1 MANSSKI
8 NTPKH
13 VGIIM
18 DGNGR
23 WAIKN
28 SLKISEGHKKGVS
41 IVKDIVEESVKQD
54 LSSLTIYAFSTENWK
69 RPKAEVTAIKK
80 LVIDA
85 INDQVP
91 ELKEQRVRL
100 KFFGNTY
107 DFGKKVIDKIDYA
120 EQETHIKKSKLDL
133 NVALGYGGKQD
144 IVDITKKIA
153 SSVSAKQIKIEDIN
167 EKVIH
172 NASSVPVEDID
183 LLIRTGGDKRIS
195 NFLLYQ
201 IAYAEIM
208 FVNKYWPDFN
218 RKDFLKCID
227 NFKKI
232 NRRFGKENEYYAYK
246 TRYIAIISSDYL
258 FNHLFRKYLD
268 IFISNILC
276 LYFRNI

>member
-8 NTPKH
+8 NIPKH

-100 KFFGNTY
+100 QFFGHTY

-133 NVALGYGGKQD
+133 NIALGYGGKQD

-153 SSVSAKQIKIEDIN
+153 SSVLAKQIKIKDIN

-172 NASSVPVEDID
+172 NVSSVPVENID
-183 LLIRTGGDKRIS
+183 LLIRTGGDNRIS

-208 FVNKYWPDFN
+208 FVDKYWPDFN

-232 NRRFGKENEYYAYK
+232 NRRFGK
-246 TRYIAIISSDYL
+246 
-258 FNHLFRKYLD
+258 RK
-268 IFISNILC
+268 
-276 LYFRNI
+276 

>member
-1 MANSSKI
+1 MCIRDS
-8 NTPKH
+8 
-13 VGIIM
+13 
-18 DGNGR
+18 
-23 WAIKN
+23 
-28 SLKISEGHKKGVS
+28 
-41 IVKDIVEESVKQD
+41 
-54 LSSLTIYAFSTENWK
+54 WK

-232 NRRFGKENEYYAYK
+232 NRRFGK
-246 TRYIAIISSDYL
+246 
-258 FNHLFRKYLD
+258 RK
-268 IFISNILC
+268 
-276 LYFRNI
+276 

>member
-120 EQETHIKKSKLDL
+120 EQETHIKKAIFSKLFL
-133 NVALGYGGKQD
+133 CT
-144 IVDITKKIA
+144 II
-153 SSVSAKQIKIEDIN
+153 IKIN
-167 EKVIH
+167 
-172 NASSVPVEDID
+172 N
-183 LLIRTGGDKRIS
+183 S
-195 NFLLYQ
+195 NYFPFYFF
-201 IAYAEIM
+201 I
-208 FVNKYWPDFN
+208 
-218 RKDFLKCID
+218 
-227 NFKKI
+227 
-232 NRRFGKENEYYAYK
+232 
-246 TRYIAIISSDYL
+246 
-258 FNHLFRKYLD
+258 
-268 IFISNILC
+268 IFINNYSFILQT
-276 LYFRNI
+276 

>member
-8 NTPKH
+8 NIPRH

-28 SLKISEGHKKGVS
+28 SLNISEGHKKGVS
-41 IVKDIVEESVKQD
+41 IVKDIVEESVKHD

-85 INDQVP
+85 INDQVT
-91 ELKEQRVRL
+91 ELKKQKVRL
-100 KFFGNTY
+100 KFFGHTD

-120 EQETHIKKSKLDL
+120 EEETRTNKSKLDL

-144 IVDITKKIA
+144 IVDITRKIT
-153 SSVSAKQIKIEDIN
+153 SSVLAKQIKLEDIN
-167 EKVIH
+167 EKLVH
-172 NASSVPVEDID
+172 NASSVPVENID

-201 IAYAEIM
+201 IAFAEII
-208 FVNKYWPDFN
+208 FVDKYLPDFN

-227 NFKKI
+227 NFKNIK
-232 NRRFGKENEYYAYK
+232 RRFGK
-246 TRYIAIISSDYL
+246 
-258 FNHLFRKYLD
+258 RK
-268 IFISNILC
+268 
-276 LYFRNI
+276 

>member
-100 KFFGNTY
+100 KFLDTHTTLE
-107 DFGKKVIDKIDYA
+107 KK
-120 EQETHIKKSKLDL
+120 
-133 NVALGYGGKQD
+133 
-144 IVDITKKIA
+144 
-153 SSVSAKQIKIEDIN
+153 
-167 EKVIH
+167 
-172 NASSVPVEDID
+172 
-183 LLIRTGGDKRIS
+183 LLIR
-195 NFLLYQ
+195 
-201 IAYAEIM
+201 
-208 FVNKYWPDFN
+208 
-218 RKDFLKCID
+218 
-227 NFKKI
+227 
-232 NRRFGKENEYYAYK
+232 
-246 TRYIAIISSDYL
+246 
-258 FNHLFRKYLD
+258 
-268 IFISNILC
+268 
-276 LYFRNI
+276 

>member
-1 MANSSKI
+1 
-8 NTPKH
+8 
-13 VGIIM
+13 
-18 DGNGR
+18 
-23 WAIKN
+23 
-28 SLKISEGHKKGVS
+28 
-41 IVKDIVEESVKQD
+41 
-54 LSSLTIYAFSTENWK
+54 
-69 RPKAEVTAIKK
+69 
-80 LVIDA
+80 
-85 INDQVP
+85 
-91 ELKEQRVRL
+91 
-100 KFFGNTY
+100 
-107 DFGKKVIDKIDYA
+107 
-120 EQETHIKKSKLDL
+120 L

-208 FVNKYWPDFN
+208 FVDKYWPDFN

-232 NRRFGKENEYYAYK
+232 NRRFGK
-246 TRYIAIISSDYL
+246 
-258 FNHLFRKYLD
+258 RK
-268 IFISNILC
+268 
-276 LYFRNI
+276 

>member
-1 MANSSKI
+1 M
-8 NTPKH
+8 
-13 VGIIM
+13 
-18 DGNGR
+18 
-23 WAIKN
+23 
-28 SLKISEGHKKGVS
+28 S

-107 DFGKKVIDKIDYA
+107 DFGKKVIDKIDFA

-172 NASSVPVEDID
+172 DTSSVPVEDID

-208 FVNKYWPDFN
+208 FVDKYWPDFN

-232 NRRFGKENEYYAYK
+232 NRRFGK
-246 TRYIAIISSDYL
+246 
-258 FNHLFRKYLD
+258 RK
-268 IFISNILC
+268 
-276 LYFRNI
+276 

>member
-8 NTPKH
+8 NIPKH

-41 IVKDIVEESVKQD
+41 ILKDILEESVKQD

-100 KFFGNTY
+100 QFFGHTY

-133 NVALGYGGKQD
+133 NIALGYGGKQD
-144 IVDITKKIA
+144 IVEISKKIA
-153 SSVSAKQIKIEDIN
+153 SSVLAKQIKIEDIN

-172 NASSVPVEDID
+172 NVSSVPVENID
-183 LLIRTGGDKRIS
+183 LLIRTGGDNRIS

-208 FVNKYWPDFN
+208 FVDKYWPDFN

-232 NRRFGKENEYYAYK
+232 NRRFGK
-246 TRYIAIISSDYL
+246 
-258 FNHLFRKYLD
+258 RK
-268 IFISNILC
+268 
-276 LYFRNI
+276 

>member
-41 IVKDIVEESVKQD
+41 ILKDIVEESVKQD

-100 KFFGNTY
+100 QFFGHTY

-133 NVALGYGGKQD
+133 NIALGYGGKQD

-153 SSVSAKQIKIEDIN
+153 SSVLAKQIKIKDIN
-167 EKVIH
+167 EKAIH
-172 NASSVPVEDID
+172 NASSVPVENID
-183 LLIRTGGDKRIS
+183 LLIRTGGDNRIS

-232 NRRFGKENEYYAYK
+232 NRRFGK
-246 TRYIAIISSDYL
+246 
-258 FNHLFRKYLD
+258 RK
-268 IFISNILC
+268 
-276 LYFRNI
+276 